1 MPYIT
6 HPLYTVANKQTA
18 GRGVG
23 AGPEADWTL
32 TETSQ
37 FVVESRVKTSGLAV
51 CLSVLHTLGTMVA
64 SLLWTPVFGLQVL
77 LLMSHCV
84 KPSLFLCLFLWREA
98 GIK

>member
-37 FVVESRVKTSGLAV
+37 FVVERRGKNETSGCLLISPAHTRHDGDSSHHCCGLLSLV
-51 CLSVLHTLGTMVA
+51 CRSW
-64 SLLWTPVFGLQVL
+64 S
-77 LLMSHCV
+77 
-84 KPSLFLCLFLWREA
+84 
-98 GIK
+98 